1 MARRRRSSG
10 VLIYGIVRP
19 EDLAKDVVSRYVTK
33 ARDPKTLEAWVT
45 DYKQKITAYV
55 GNTARQANAQSRL
68 AAWYEIYLTEVYP
81 KIKEIFGAAKAE
93 HARRV
98 IKPLATTPPV

>member
-19 EDLAKDVVSRYVTK
+19 EDLAKDVVNRYVTK
-33 ARDPKTLEAWVT
+33 AKDPRELDRWISDYKEKIT
-45 DYKQKITAYV
+45 DYVK
-55 GNTARQANAQSRL
+55 NTAKQANAQNRL
-68 AAWYEIYLTEVYP
+68 AVWYEIYLTEVYP

-93 HARRV
+93 HAKRV